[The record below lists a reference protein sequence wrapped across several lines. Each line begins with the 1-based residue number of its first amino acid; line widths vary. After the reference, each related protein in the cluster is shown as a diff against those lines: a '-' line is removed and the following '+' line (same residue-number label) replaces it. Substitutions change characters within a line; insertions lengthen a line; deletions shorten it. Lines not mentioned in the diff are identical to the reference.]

1 MFVPVAVPVCDTVTR
16 VAQRYS
22 TDTVTV
28 NRRKYYLA
36 FVKSGYNVG
45 LGINLS
51 ILG

>member
-1 MFVPVAVPVCDTVTR
+1 MPGPV
-16 VAQRYS
+16 RYS
-22 TDTVTV
+22 NENHVSIRV
-28 NRRKYYLA
+28 NRSARKYCLA